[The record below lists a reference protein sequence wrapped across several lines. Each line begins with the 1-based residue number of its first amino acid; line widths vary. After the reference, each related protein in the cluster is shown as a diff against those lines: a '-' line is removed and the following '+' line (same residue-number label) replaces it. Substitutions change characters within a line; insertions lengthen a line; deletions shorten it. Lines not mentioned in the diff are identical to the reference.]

1 MADSSSTLCV
11 GCLARLRR
19 RIKGYMS
26 EERIIKAHAQF
37 GGFVIDGG

>member
-26 EERIIKAHAQF
+26 EERIIKAQV